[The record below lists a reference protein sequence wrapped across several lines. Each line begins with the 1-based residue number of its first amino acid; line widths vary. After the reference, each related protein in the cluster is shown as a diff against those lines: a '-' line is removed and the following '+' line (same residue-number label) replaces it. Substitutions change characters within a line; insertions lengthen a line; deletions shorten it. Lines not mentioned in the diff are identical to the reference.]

1 MLKKLCIICFVIMM
15 GVFSQGVYAFNSNGS
30 SEQNDLTRSAD
41 MRIDFKGEDGVYI
54 GERHFIL
61 DEFTEIYDKKGKL
74 LSIDD
79 IPVPCDVTIWYEL
92 KMDKDP
98 LVKKIITKQFVKQK

>member
-1 MLKKLCIICFVIMM
+1 MM
-15 GVFSQGVYAFNSNGS
+15 GVFSQGVYAFNSNVNNKQS
-30 SEQNDLTRSAD
+30 DLTRSAD
-41 MRIDFKGEDGVYI
+41 VRIDFKGENGVYI

-79 IPVPCDVTIWYEL
+79 IPVPCDVTICYEL
-92 KMDKDP
+92 RMDKDP
-98 LVKKIITKQFVKQK
+98 LAKKIITKQFVKQK